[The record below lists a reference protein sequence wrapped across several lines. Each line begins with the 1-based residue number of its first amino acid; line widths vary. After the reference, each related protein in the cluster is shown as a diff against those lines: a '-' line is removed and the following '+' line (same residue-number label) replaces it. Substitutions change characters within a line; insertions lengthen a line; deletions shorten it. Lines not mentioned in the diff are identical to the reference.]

1 MLNQQRLINRDKVFQ
16 LKMNALGKLWKCFD
30 DDAAQLAWDELLQL
44 LADARMFLESLRGHG
59 QGLNHA

>member
-1 MLNQQRLINRDKVFQ
+1 VPDAQQVDRIGNDLIAHLIVS
-16 LKMNALGKLWKCFD
+16 D